1 MSEQIKIG
9 DIIVGVM
16 GGSYSGQFATVLEV
30 LPNNYFKIISNGH
43 TVVVFAHNWSLHKAK
58 KELNWHTEE
67 TQDVLMNVESL
78 YLTVCEYVQF
88 CKMRNTKRYNKGYKL
103 ITPTYH
109 EFIKRYNLE
118 TDKLPYTNF
127 SFSNKNITRSAMNE
141 FFRDLGN
148 ELRTTD
154 LVKILK

>member
-1 MSEQIKIG
+1 MNQQIKIG
-9 DIIVGVM
+9 D
-16 GGSYSGQFATVLEV
+16 
-30 LPNNYFKIISNGH
+30 KIINANGKI
-43 TVVVFAHNWSLHKAK
+43 TKVLGIAKYNWFKVILNGQVVIVNPENWSLHEAK